1 MKTTRDYT
9 VYQKKNIFVVIVW
22 FEKQFVFIIIFK
34 RMNTKHDVEEALIER
49 KAKSSM
55 RCLFFPAKLFVVLID
70 AALLLWGIDAG
81 FYSYRT
87 TSFF

>member
-1 MKTTRDYT
+1 M
-9 VYQKKNIFVVIVW
+9 VIIW
-22 FEKQFVFIIIFK
+22 FEKQSECAISFK
-34 RMNTKHDVEEALIER
+34 SMDTKHDIEEALIER

-70 AALLLWGIDAG
+70 AAILLWGIDAG

-87 TSFF
+87 NSFFWIIG